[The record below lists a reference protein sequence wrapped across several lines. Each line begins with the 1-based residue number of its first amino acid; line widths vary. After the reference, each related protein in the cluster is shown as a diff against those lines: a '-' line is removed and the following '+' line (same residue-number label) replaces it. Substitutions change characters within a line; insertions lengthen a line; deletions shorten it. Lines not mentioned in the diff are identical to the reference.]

1 MKGVIRSGHE
11 NLGCVERDVL
21 WKNDQLKEWY
31 NDDFLWLLTI
41 KNSEVI
47 RCWDHEVRSL
57 IRKGTSI
64 NFVS

>member
-1 MKGVIRSGHE
+1 MRGVIRAGHE
-11 NLGCVERDVL
+11 NLGSVERDVL

-47 RCWDHEVRSL
+47 RCWDHEVRSPVC
-57 IRKGTSI
+57 RETSI
-64 NFVS
+64 DFTS